1 MRKIAR
7 THCRTI
13 LITSVAAAS
22 LMASPAQA
30 QDAGGDE
37 GQTNLGEIIVTAT
50 KQGAQTLLDV
60 PQSISAV
67 GGEALERA
75 GSQGIADIA
84 AKVPGLSAFGAG
96 SNQTKIKLRGVSSAS
111 ESEPQETVAVYLDDV
126 PITGSGGT
134 NNENGASPDLGLF
147 DLNRIEVLKGP
158 QGTLYG
164 SGSLG
169 GTVRYIMNTPN
180 MSEFGGKA
188 QARASTTKR
197 GSESYGID
205 GVLNIPIVQEKI
217 ALRLAGSFARNGGW
231 IDNTAPVVGLGLTPS
246 GTGRK
251 DANRDT
257 NWLARATLEIR
268 PTEEL
273 IIRAR

>member
-1 MRKIAR
+1 MRKIA
-7 THCRTI
+7 TASFKI
-13 LITSVAAAS
+13 SLIASVSSACLIAAPAS
-22 LMASPAQA
+22 A
-30 QDAGGDE
+30 QDAADEDKSGDA
-37 GQTNLGEIIVTAT
+37 GEIVVTAT
-50 KQGAQTLLDV
+50 KQGAQSLIDV

-67 GGEALERA
+67 GGEDLMRSGA
-75 GSQGIADIA
+75 QGIGDIA

-111 ESEPQETVAVYLDDV
+111 ESEPQETVAIYLDDV

-169 GTVRYIMNTPN
+169 GTVRYILNTPDLN
-180 MSEFGGKA
+180 NFEGRM
-188 QARASTTKR
+188 QTRVSTTKR

-205 GVLNIPIVQEKI
+205 GVLNIPIVQDKL
-217 ALRLAGSFARNGGW
+217 ALRLSGSFAHNGGW
-231 IDNTAPVVGLGLTPS
+231 IDNTAPVVGLGLTPT
-246 GTGRK
+246 GAGRK
-251 DANRDT
+251 DANSDD
-257 NWLARATLEIR
+257 NLMLCWLRAN
-268 PTEEL
+268 PNGDGP
-273 IIRAR
+273 